1 MTPALAYRDTVPRP
15 DDPDILLSIY
25 ADIIRGMPM
34 RYAAVRAGIT
44 ETTAYHWRMQGEADL
59 ASDDHKLLR
68 ELGPHALFV
77 QTVKEAEAASI
88 DDALTEWRSD
98 KQGWARWATLLERR
112 FPADFGRHDRV
123 DQRTVSVSVT
133 LTADAL
139 PSDALP
145 ALRDLLVRLSDEA
158 PPALIEGTGTALDDS
173 SPPG

>member
-1 MTPALAYRDTVPRP
+1 
-15 DDPDILLSIY
+15 
-25 ADIIRGMPM
+25 
-34 RYAAVRAGIT
+34 
-44 ETTAYHWRMQGEADL
+44 MQGEADL

-112 FPADFGRHDRV
+112 FPADFGRRDYREE
-123 DQRTVSVSVT
+123 RTLSVSVS

-139 PSDALP
+139 PGDALP
-145 ALRDLLVRLSDEA
+145 ALRDLLARLSDEA
-158 PPALIEGTGTALDDS
+158 TPALIESTGVVVDDS

>member
-1 MTPALAYRDTVPRP
+1 MGYEWRARGRDMLARGEQG
-15 DDPDILLSIY
+15 SY
-25 ADIIRGMPM
+25 ATFAQMLKVAD
-34 RYAAVRAGIT
+34 AACVA
-44 ETTAYHWRMQGEADL
+44 H
-59 ASDDHKLLR
+59 
-68 ELGPHALFV
+68 
-77 QTVKEAEAASI
+77 
-88 DDALTEWRSD
+88 ALTEWRTD
-98 KQGWARWATLLERR
+98 ARGWARWATLLERR

-145 ALRDLLVRLSDEA
+145 ALRDLLARLSDEA